1 MSPALHPPERPSHTH
16 SPKPAGFGGSGHE
29 KLTYLLCTLT
39 LITMWVHLSPCGYTH
54 HQNQNTPEALIELS
68 SIELYMRGFRVMS
81 QTIVSGREPPSY
93 WCTLTIITMWVHLSP
108 KPEHARSLNR
118 IKFYRAVHAG
128 ISGYVSINSI
138 GERATVILV
147 YTYTYHHVGTLI
159 TMWVHLSPKPEHA
172 RSLNRIK
179 FYRAVHAGISGYV
192 SNNSI
197 GERATVI
204 LVYTNTYHHAG
215 TLITKT
221 RTRY

>member
-1 MSPALHPPERPSHTH
+1 MWVHL
-16 SPKPAGFGGSGHE
+16 SPKSEHARNLNRIKFYIAVHGGISGYVSINSIGE
-29 KLTYLLCTLT
+29 RATVILVYTYTYHHVGT
-39 LITMWVHLSPCGYTH
+39 LITMWVHLSPCGYTY

-159 TMWVHLSPKPEHA
+159 T
-172 RSLNRIK
+172 
-179 FYRAVHAGISGYV
+179 
-192 SNNSI
+192 
-197 GERATVI
+197 
-204 LVYTNTYHHAG
+204 
-215 TLITKT
+215 KT
-221 RTRY
+221 RTRQKP